1 MTLRSTLRRLIG
13 RLTPAVRDS
22 RGATAVEYGL
32 IVALIVIAMIA
43 ALKQVASA
51 NTDIWRNVSDKVT
64 RAG

>member
-1 MTLRSTLRRLIG
+1 MTLRPALRRLVRG
-13 RLTPAVRDS
+13 SRLLARDA

-51 NTDIWRNVSDKVT
+51 NTNMWTSVSTQVQS
-64 RAG
+64 AN